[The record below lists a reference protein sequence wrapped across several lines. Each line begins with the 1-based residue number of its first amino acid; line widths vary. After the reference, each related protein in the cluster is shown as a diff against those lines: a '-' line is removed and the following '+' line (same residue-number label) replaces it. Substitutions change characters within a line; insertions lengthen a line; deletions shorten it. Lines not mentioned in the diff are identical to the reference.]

1 MQESVAQKELR
12 TVVGVR
18 LPKSARIYYFDPRD
32 LALERRMRVLVATE
46 HGQVW
51 GEVVVPP
58 RLVPVADI
66 PQPLQPVIRVWRPED
81 ADELERLKAR
91 EREARAFCQERI
103 EARGLPMRLVDVEWT
118 FDGGKV
124 TFYFVAEGRVDFREL
139 VYDLAS
145 RYHCRVELR
154 QIGVRDH
161 ARLVGGYG
169 PCGRPLCCA
178 TFLREFAPV
187 AIRMA
192 KEQNLSLN
200 PGRISGMCGRLMCC
214 LRYEDDSE
222 GNCLAKDDGQ
232 DQELLSDERSEINE
246 TNETNK
252 LIEAT
257 TTAEADDGDAGRCH
271 VEAAV
276 AHDSDAGSEPGEGN
290 RVTTIDL
297 PPPQE
302 ADDSGAESGKTP
314 SPARGEERQRRSRKR
329 RSAPACPEA
338 RQVSKGKGRGH
349 RRGRQ
354 PERHRRARPRKDSHP
369 DGQARAA
376 EAG

>member
-1 MQESVAQKELR
+1 MQENLAQNELR

-18 LPKSARIYYFDPRD
+18 LPKSARIYYFDPGNLVLDRG
-32 LALERRMRVLVATE
+32 MRVLVATE
-46 HGQVW
+46 NGQVW

-58 RLVPVADI
+58 RRLPLADI
-66 PQPLQPVIRVWRPED
+66 PQPLQPVIRLWRPED

-91 EREARAFCQERI
+91 EKEARAFCQERI

-118 FDGGKV
+118 FDGGKA

-139 VYDLAS
+139 VYDLAA

-161 ARLVGGYG
+161 ARMLGGHG
-169 PCGRPLCCA
+169 PCGRPLCCT

-214 LRYEDDSE
+214 LRFEEDSE
-222 GNCLAKDDGQ
+222 GCSPAKGDGNNGLLA
-232 DQELLSDERSEINE
+232 DERN
-246 TNETNK
+246 
-252 LIEAT
+252 
-257 TTAEADDGDAGRCH
+257 
-271 VEAAV
+271 EAAEPAV
-276 AHDSDAGSEPGEGN
+276 SAEENTCCLPGVIAGSDPEEENSLENSEP
-290 RVTTIDL
+290 VTNTS
-297 PPPQE
+297 PPEVSGSPGGDSCGTQAHRSRRRRAATAGTESDQAPGLVTAIASPAPQSPTPSHSKGKE
-302 ADDSGAESGKTP
+302 RRRRRSRSGKTGR
-314 SPARGEERQRRSRKR
+314 SRRARSRKGSR
-329 RSAPACPEA
+329 PAGP
-338 RQVSKGKGRGH
+338 
-349 RRGRQ
+349 
-354 PERHRRARPRKDSHP
+354 
-369 DGQARAA
+369 ARAA